1 MKNKICRDNIDVHW
15 RPRCRGV
22 VFLFRPKFCWRI
34 FKRPKKVPEFS
45 WLSTNYP
52 VWKVSITFTDSCEN
66 EHSSWSGKTSYCSSQ
81 HCTGAQIWPFDHF
94 AQLFQVVPWQHL
106 PCQCHQHN
114 PLYLVVS
121 RIYSCRLETWCG
133 VVGCGGQNSAQREVW
148 ERPYSEE
155 GTSALSAL
163 SRLQDPADK
172 QPELVEM
179 PFSAEL
185 YNLYISEET
194 PHKHCFFG
202 VFKSILI
209 YCSGLYPISGWSCKY
224 HFVINYCREYIH
236 IFIFISIHICI
247 HIFVW
252 TRDHLVQ

>member
-133 VVGCGGQNSAQREVW
+133 VVGRTQRSVKCENV
-148 ERPYSEE
+148 RIQRKGPARFQLFQDFKTQL
-155 GTSALSAL
+155 TS
-163 SRLQDPADK
+163 SRNWWKCHSQ
-172 QPELVEM
+172 Q
-179 PFSAEL
+179 S
-185 YNLYISEET
+185 
-194 PHKHCFFG
+194 
-202 VFKSILI
+202 
-209 YCSGLYPISGWSCKY
+209 
-224 HFVINYCREYIH
+224 
-236 IFIFISIHICI
+236 FITFTFLRKLPTNTVS
-247 HIFVW
+247 
-252 TRDHLVQ
+252 LASSNQS